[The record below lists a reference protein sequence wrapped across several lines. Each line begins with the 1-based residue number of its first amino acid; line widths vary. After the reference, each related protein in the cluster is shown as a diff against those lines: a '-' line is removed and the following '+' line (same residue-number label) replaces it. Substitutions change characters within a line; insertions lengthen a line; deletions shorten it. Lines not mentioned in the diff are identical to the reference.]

1 MESRPVGK
9 TRDVGWQIGLS
20 RILDA
25 GVDTVWSYLISGE
38 GLAVWLGAGVTT
50 PLVKGQEYET
60 DDGTTGQIR
69 SLRERD
75 RVRLTWQPAG
85 RPDHATVQVAVA
97 PAKRGCLIR
106 FHTERLY
113 DSDERERM
121 RNHWRRVADRIE
133 AELRS

>member
-9 TRDVGWQIGLS
+9 TRDVGWQIGVS
-20 RILDA
+20 RTLDA
-25 GVDTVWSYLISGE
+25 DVDTVWSYLISQR

-50 PLVKGQEYET
+50 PLAKGREYET

-69 SLRERD
+69 SVRDRD
-75 RVRLTWQPAG
+75 RVRLTWQPPG

-97 PAKRGCLIR
+97 SAKRGCLLR
-106 FHTERLY
+106 FHAEKLY

-121 RNHWRRVADRIE
+121 REHWRRVADRIE
-133 AELRS
+133 RELRS